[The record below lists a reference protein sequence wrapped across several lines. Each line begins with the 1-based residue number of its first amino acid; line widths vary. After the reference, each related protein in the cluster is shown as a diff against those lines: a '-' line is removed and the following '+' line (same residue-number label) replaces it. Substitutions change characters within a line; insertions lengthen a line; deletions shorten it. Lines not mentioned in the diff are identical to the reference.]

1 MRMQHLDSN
10 YLNSVNYN
18 KKSEEIGKKKSFVI
32 PEIVL
37 YLG

>member
-18 KKSEEIGKKKSFVI
+18 KKSGEIGKKNH
-32 PEIVL
+32 L
-37 YLG
+37 